1 MATCPDC
8 GGYLDETH
16 VCGGRFRR
24 RRRKT
29 LVMSAAVGGILGAIL
44 PFLLPGFH
52 QSVLS
57 LPVTTALGCLVA
69 VAFARALLK

>member
-1 MATCPDC
+1 M
-8 GGYLDETH
+8 
-16 VCGGRFRR
+16 
-24 RRRKT
+24 
-29 LVMSAAVGGILGAIL
+29 VMSAAVGGILGAIL

-57 LPVTTALGCLVA
+57 LPVTTALGGLVA